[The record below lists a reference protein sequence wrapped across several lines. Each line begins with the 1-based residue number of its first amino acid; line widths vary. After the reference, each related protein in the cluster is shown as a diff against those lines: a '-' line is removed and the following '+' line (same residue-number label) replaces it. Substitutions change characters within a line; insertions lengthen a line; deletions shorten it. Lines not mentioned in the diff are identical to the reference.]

1 MRKIRSACVVM
12 TVVVG
17 AVVPVTAASSAL
29 PPTAANLACAVQ
41 VVSSWPLTQIAN
53 ETIVVSV
60 KAMNVAAM
68 VPASS
73 AGFGGLLLFG
83 DTGPTNMAT
92 LLARVQAHAPQKF
105 PMLVMTDEEGGG
117 IERLTNFVGSFPWAH
132 TMGLNLSASRITAI
146 AQRAGA
152 ALHAVGV
159 TMDLA
164 PVLDVDGR
172 AVAPSATNPDGMRSF
187 SGSPSVVAVDGAA
200 FVQGLS
206 QANETA
212 VVKHFPGLGG
222 ASRNTDYGPARTKP
236 WSELQKTALAPFEK
250 AIASG
255 VPAVML
261 SNASVPGLTTLPAS
275 LSPAV
280 VSELRQQLGF
290 RGLIVT
296 DSLSAGAISA
306 IHLSEP
312 AAMVRA
318 LQAGADLVLN
328 GSPGTPANSL
338 AQAQR
343 DSNAVAGAVTNGTL
357 SRSTLIAAA
366 AQVLATRNVVA
377 CETPTS

>member
-1 MRKIRSACVVM
+1 MRKMRSACVVM
-12 TVVVG
+12 AVVVG

-29 PPTAANLACAVQ
+29 PPAAANLACAVQ

-83 DTGPTNMAT
+83 DTGPSTMAT

-117 IERLTNFVGSFPWAH
+117 VERLTNFVGSFPWAH

-146 AQRAGA
+146 AQRVGA

-159 TMDLA
+159 TVDLA

-172 AVAPSATNPDGMRSF
+172 AAAPSATNPDGMRSF
-187 SGSPSVVAVDGAA
+187 S
-200 FVQGLS
+200 
-206 QANETA
+206 
-212 VVKHFPGLGG
+212 
-222 ASRNTDYGPARTKP
+222 
-236 WSELQKTALAPFEK
+236 ALAPFEK
-250 AIASG
+250 AIAGG

-261 SNASVPGLTTLPAS
+261 SNASVPGLTALPAS

-343 DSNAVAGAVTNGTL
+343 DSNAVVAAVTNGTL